1 MTESTRLSTTEA
13 ANYLGFSVNTL
24 RCARVSG
31 MLASVAAPKYRKIG
45 RRVFYEV
52 STLDQWLKQFGEQAN
67 TAQD

>member
-1 MTESTRLSTTEA
+1 
-13 ANYLGFSVNTL
+13 
-24 RCARVSG
+24 VSG